1 MTIEVKPD
9 VRLAADGL
17 WLHVPI
23 WDGEVENPTGVRATA
38 RTVADRVEAGRRV
51 LVHCWAGLN
60 RSGVVSARA
69 LMFMGVPVTDAI
81 ARVRSARGAWALS
94 NAAFV
99 EWLYQ
104 EAREPIPESEL

>member
-1 MTIEVKPD
+1 M
-9 VRLAADGL
+9 
-17 WLHVPI
+17 
-23 WDGEVENPTGVRATA
+23 
-38 RTVADRVEAGRRV
+38 

-81 ARVRSARGAWALS
+81 ARVRAARGAWALS

-99 EWLYQ
+99 EWLYE
-104 EAREPIPESEL
+104 EAREPVPESELRA